1 LTMIVTVLMICLLRA
16 PYEKIKKGLEFM

>member
-1 LTMIVTVLMICLLRA
+1 MIVTVLMICLLRA